1 MIDLLLL
8 FIVNSYL
15 FFSFLFF
22 FMCCVLIYLFFRF
35 LFNNHAGTR
44 RWQCVKYCVRYVI
57 NFLTLI
63 LDPGAYMHILC
74 VLRIFSNSFKISK
87 NSLWQVLSEFPSFYF
102 DRSTRKMCQ
111 RAYNT
116 YSPFLFLCGDPQFV
130 DFFLNFLFNSSWDF

>member
-1 MIDLLLL
+1 MIYIFLL

-15 FFSFLFF
+15 FFFSFFFYVLRFNLFF
-22 FMCCVLIYLFFRF
+22 PPF

>member
-1 MIDLLLL
+1 MIYIFLL

-87 NSLWQVLSEFPSFYF
+87 NSLWEVLSEFPSFYF